1 MSAIGQ
7 DEEDDDAVTDS
18 SEEEEGGEEEV
29 YIPGEHQLQ
38 PGQAQQDSL
47 LFVVAGK
54 NSQLMFL
61 MGSDQRQKYFP
72 ISAPVFFLLVF

>member
-1 MSAIGQ
+1 MSVIDQ

-47 LFVVAGK
+47 YFIIVARK
-54 NSQLMFL
+54 
-61 MGSDQRQKYFP
+61 
-72 ISAPVFFLLVF
+72 